1 MPNKFDVVELC
12 EDALVQSPQNN
23 SVFNSNSNYVS
34 KPKDDVLNSI
44 NSINNE
50 KSLRANFVVYVQ
62 SLTSQVLDSNFLEE
76 IYRENGNSLQVF
88 L

>member
-1 MPNKFDVVELC
+1 MPNKSDVVVELC
-12 EDALVQSPQNN
+12 EDALIQSPQNN
-23 SVFNSNSNYVS
+23 SAFNSNSNYVS
-34 KPKDDVLNSI
+34 KPKDDVL